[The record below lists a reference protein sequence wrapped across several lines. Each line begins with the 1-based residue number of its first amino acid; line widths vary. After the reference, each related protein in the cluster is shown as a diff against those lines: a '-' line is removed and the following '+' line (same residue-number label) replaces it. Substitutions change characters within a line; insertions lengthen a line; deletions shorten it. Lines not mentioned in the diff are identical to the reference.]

1 MATPIPAN
9 RASFTLTEIAHV
21 TGGRIVGPGQGAV
34 CGVVTD
40 SRRVTPGSLFVALQG
55 EHHDAHRF
63 LPQVAEA
70 GAAAALVMPGRAVA
84 APTVAIEVPDTLA
97 ALGSLAAHHRRA
109 WGGTVV
115 AITGSAGKTTTKELT
130 AAALAAT
137 GLSVARTVGNLN
149 NRIGVPMTLLALDA
163 SSELAVVE
171 MGTSAPGEIAT
182 LAVMTDPQVGVV
194 TTVAVA
200 HSEGL
205 GSLAGVAQEKLS
217 LLAALGRHGV
227 AVYGIDSE
235 PLRRYGQSA
244 PIERAWSFG
253 RAVEARSRL
262 VAHELDGQLRNRC
275 RYLVGGHACDV
286 TMAMLGE
293 GPAVDGAAALAVVAA
308 IAGEGALEAALQA
321 ACQGLASVPAVAGR
335 LSPVPGPNG
344 ALVID
349 DSYNANPASM
359 QASLATL
366 AQTARARGGR
376 ALAVLGDMK
385 ELGGAEADEH
395 RAVGRQAA
403 QLQLARLVLCGE
415 AMAVAADS
423 AGQVPCVRVA
433 DPLAA
438 VEALGPLGEHDVVLI
453 KGSRSMAMERLVG
466 ALQASGS
473 ASGSASGQ
481 ASGTCP

>member
-200 HSEGL
+200 HSQGL

-244 PIERAWSFG
+244 PIERA
-253 RAVEARSRL
+253 
-262 VAHELDGQLRNRC
+262 
-275 RYLVGGHACDV
+275 
-286 TMAMLGE
+286 
-293 GPAVDGAAALAVVAA
+293 
-308 IAGEGALEAALQA
+308 
-321 ACQGLASVPAVAGR
+321 
-335 LSPVPGPNG
+335 
-344 ALVID
+344 
-349 DSYNANPASM
+349 
-359 QASLATL
+359 
-366 AQTARARGGR
+366 
-376 ALAVLGDMK
+376 
-385 ELGGAEADEH
+385 
-395 RAVGRQAA
+395 
-403 QLQLARLVLCGE
+403 
-415 AMAVAADS
+415 
-423 AGQVPCVRVA
+423 
-433 DPLAA
+433 
-438 VEALGPLGEHDVVLI
+438 
-453 KGSRSMAMERLVG
+453 
-466 ALQASGS
+466 
-473 ASGSASGQ
+473 
-481 ASGTCP
+481 